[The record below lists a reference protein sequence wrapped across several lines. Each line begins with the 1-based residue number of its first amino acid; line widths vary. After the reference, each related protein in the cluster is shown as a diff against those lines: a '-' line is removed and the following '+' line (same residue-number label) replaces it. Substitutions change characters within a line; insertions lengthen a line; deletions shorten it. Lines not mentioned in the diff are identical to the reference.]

1 MAENAITEYR
11 VPRLMWEALEASL
24 NLAGKNYIRRI
35 ASILE
40 VPEKELLK
48 EVFKTNK
55 VPVCI
60 HDWTDEDLM
69 CNTYIIQG
77 LVKQPCPRAKI
88 CGSEFCTH
96 HGPKNSLRKD
106 DNLNEN
112 DNLQAVTR
120 IACDGV
126 EIPRDFWKKE
136 NNCVVN
142 SKGKL
147 VGYIK
152 DDVAYLVT
160 GVETPK

>member
-1 MAENAITEYR
+1 M
-11 VPRLMWEALEASL
+11 
-24 NLAGKNYIRRI
+24 
-35 ASILE
+35 
-40 VPEKELLK
+40 
-48 EVFKTNK
+48 
-55 VPVCI
+55 
-60 HDWTDEDLM
+60 
-69 CNTYIIQG
+69 
-77 LVKQPCPRAKI
+77 
-88 CGSEFCTH
+88 
-96 HGPKNSLRKD
+96 RKD

-120 IACDGV
+120 IACDGM

-160 GVETPK
+160 GVETPE